1 MDIKEIEAE
10 IARLNE
16 RIEELRSLQ
25 NGQKHLPFITSHLQE
40 HIDQLKQRV
49 AALRGRTDA

>member
-1 MDIKEIEAE
+1 MNIQEIEAE

-16 RIEELRSLQ
+16 RIADLRSLQ

-40 HIDQLKQRV
+40 HIDKLQQQV
-49 AALRGRTDA
+49 ADLRRYMS